1 MSFYVLIVK
10 TVKWF
15 ILISSEQIFYEE
27 FRELILNDKINIK
40 ISTYI

>member
-10 TVKWF
+10 IVKWF